1 MNVRGR
7 NTIHYTPKILK
18 NYSKVRL
25 VYKNY
30 HYKTCIHGEE
40 SLKKKKKK
48 RFLPNFDE
56 TFNLKL
62 K

>member
-1 MNVRGR
+1 MNVRGG
-7 NTIHYTPKILK
+7 NTIHHTPRILK

-48 RFLPNFDE
+48 
-56 TFNLKL
+56 KISS
-62 K
+62 